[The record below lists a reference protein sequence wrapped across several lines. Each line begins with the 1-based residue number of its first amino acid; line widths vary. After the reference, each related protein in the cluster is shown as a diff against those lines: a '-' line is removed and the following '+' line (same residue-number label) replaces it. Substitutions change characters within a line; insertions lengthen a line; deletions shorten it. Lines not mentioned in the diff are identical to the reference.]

1 MRTGFGMVWWRA
13 SYIAPNTAR
22 GHVDCVDG
30 LTRRTAMPSNK
41 KPHFKK
47 KKKAVEDDDDAEII
61 DEGEYE
67 GEGVLGFAEDVESDD
82 DDDEADGAPKKV
94 RKPIFLPHI
103 ARRSAPHA
111 SHKILPVRTVQIK
124 GQIRR
129 LPIDGPLSRR
139 VPLGDAERL
148 PRADADT
155 AQGDPCDHV
164 GPRCRRDGA
173 YRLRQD
179 GRLPPPTP

>member
-1 MRTGFGMVWWRA
+1 
-13 SYIAPNTAR
+13 
-22 GHVDCVDG
+22 
-30 LTRRTAMPSNK
+30 MPTNK

-103 ARRSAPHA
+103 ARRSAPHISQNFARAHSPNQRANPAA
-111 SHKILPVRTVQIK
+111 SNRWASLP
-124 GQIRR
+124 
-129 LPIDGPLSRR
+129 
-139 VPLGDAERL
+139 AC
-148 PRADADT
+148 T
-155 AQGDPCDHV
+155 A
-164 GPRCRRDGA
+164 R
-173 YRLRQD
+173 
-179 GRLPPPTP
+179 